1 MPGLQ
6 KKILI
11 GLFAMTLL
19 SPLGILLPKMFTS
32 GKAWGEW
39 STEKVSKD
47 NGYVPQG
54 MQKDAS
60 MYNAPVADYNLGREQ
75 DPVWKQSGSYIISAV
90 IGIGAIGLITLAT
103 IKLLPK
109 K

>member
-11 GLFAMTLL
+11 GLVVMALL
-19 SPLGILLPKMFTS
+19 SPLGVLLPRLFKS
-32 GKAWGEW
+32 GDAWGEW

-47 NGYVPQG
+47 KGYVPQG
-54 MQKDAS
+54 MQKDANL
-60 MYNAPVADYNLGREQ
+60 YKAPVADYNVGREQ
-75 DPVWKQSGSYIISAV
+75 DSLCKQSGNYIISAV
-90 IGIGAIGLITLAT
+90 IGMGAIGLITFGAIT
-103 IKLLPK
+103 LLPK